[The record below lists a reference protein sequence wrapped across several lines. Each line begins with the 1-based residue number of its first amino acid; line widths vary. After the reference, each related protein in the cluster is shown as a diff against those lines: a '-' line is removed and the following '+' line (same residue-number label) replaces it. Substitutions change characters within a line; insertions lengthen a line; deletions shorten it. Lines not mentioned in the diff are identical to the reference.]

1 MSLKESRV
9 AAPQKHSHST
19 GRLSGLLPFIFLKA
33 FCVNQPQ
40 VRLESPVNSQE
51 SPAIQLPF
59 KRTSGQSW
67 QEWPVQSVQHP
78 VVSATRDPERNV
90 KIRSN
95 QTPHPLRFRGTS
107 QTIPRTVPTSVLLSR
122 LRFSNTTFL
131 YLGVILY

>member
-1 MSLKESRV
+1 MYLPELCLLGTYFEIFPFPAKLLFSQYSQVTITCFHCYFFIFGNSRRAKALEMSLKESRV

-67 QEWPVQSVQHP
+67 QEWPVQSV
-78 VVSATRDPERNV
+78 
-90 KIRSN
+90 
-95 QTPHPLRFRGTS
+95 
-107 QTIPRTVPTSVLLSR
+107 
-122 LRFSNTTFL
+122 
-131 YLGVILY
+131 